1 RRNSVALN
9 RKLKLKFNSLMPKSL
24 QWVGWS
30 VQGGRKHDE
39 TWESTK
45 NKTGLHS
52 SMTEK
57 IPLTSIIL
65 SS

>member
-1 RRNSVALN
+1 
-9 RKLKLKFNSLMPKSL
+9 LKIKFNSLKPKSL
-24 QWVGWS
+24 QSVGWS
-30 VQGGRKHDE
+30 VQGGSNHDE

-45 NKTGLHS
+45 NKTGLRS

-57 IPLTSIIL
+57 IQLISIIL